1 MATMRHRLTVAVLLA
16 LTPVGMGAGQNGSWA
31 IFQDATSGC
40 SVSYPSDDRGL
51 VCSVGKYGAPYDEQ
65 FGCAPA
71 EPTPAN
77 RSSRLL
83 ILPVKNTRGFFEHNV
98 ETSYLRAGPTEVMD
112 KLSQLRISH
121 GYLERPLVTIDTVET
136 VRFSRNGASSTR
148 EVWYVRCGDPFLE
161 INLRYPTSSRQDSQY
176 ETLERIIGAIEYHP
190 SAGR

>member
-1 MATMRHRLTVAVLLA
+1 MRRRLTVAVLLA

-31 IFQDATSGC
+31 IFQDASSGF

-51 VCSVGKYGAPYDEQ
+51 VCGVGKYGAPYDEQ

-71 EPTPAN
+71 EPTPDN

-98 ETSYLRAGPTEVMD
+98 ETSYLRAAPTEVME
-112 KLSQLRISH
+112 KLSQLRIRH
-121 GYLERPLVTIDTVET
+121 GYLERPSVTIDTAET

-148 EVWYVRCGDPFLE
+148 EVWYVRCGDLLLE
-161 INLRYPTSSRQDSQY
+161 INMRYPTSSRQDSQY
-176 ETLERIIGAIEYHP
+176 ETLEQIIGTIECHP